1 MTTNNRFMQHAL
13 VTLDTGPLFNE
24 LGSINTDLT
33 NLDNNDAAALGFI
46 LFGLSQVVTLL
57 GGTPAFT

>member
-1 MTTNNRFMQHAL
+1 MTTNDIRISLAS
-13 VTLDTGPLFNE
+13 DGPLFNE
-24 LGSINTDLT
+24 LGSINTDLI
-33 NLDNNDAAALGFI
+33 NLYNNDAAALGFI